1 MGSLALADLESLLRA
16 RKLDGTLI
24 SALSVPQ
31 KWDEGIVPTGLAPL
45 DARLGGGVPR
55 GHLSEIAGP
64 RSTGRTSVLCAVLA
78 ATTARGELAALVDTL
93 DTFDPASGAAA
104 GINLSRLLWIR
115 GSPFIGKGD
124 LLTRTLHRAL
134 EALGLVLHA
143 DGFGVVALDLADVPT
158 RVIRQV
164 PFTTWMRLSR
174 AIEGSKTACVLL
186 GAAPIARSSA
196 GRTVVLQSAGA
207 AGRWSG
213 ESDRARVFHGFDVQ
227 ASVISRQ
234 STAVSPPMNCRL
246 KTVDCRLPTE
256 L

>member
-1 MGSLALADLESLLRA
+1 M
-16 RKLDGTLI
+16 
-24 SALSVPQ
+24 
-31 KWDEGIVPTGLAPL
+31 PTGLAPL

-78 ATTARGELAALVDTL
+78 TTTARGELAALVDTL
-93 DTFDPASGAAA
+93 DTFDLASGEAA
-104 GINLSRLLWIR
+104 GIDLSRLLWIR

-124 LLTRTLHRAL
+124 LLTRMLHRVL

-143 DGFGVVALDLADVPT
+143 GGFGVVALDLADVPT

-196 GRTVVLQSAGA
+196 GRTIVLQSAGA

-213 ESDRARVFHGFDVQ
+213 GSDQARVFHGFDVQ
-227 ASVISRQ
+227 ASVIGRQ
-234 STAVSPPMNCRL
+234 STAVSPLM
-246 KTVDCRLPTE
+246 DCRLPTE

>member
-24 SALSVPQ
+24 SASVPQ
-31 KWDEGIVPTGLAPL
+31 KWDEGVVPTGLAPL

-55 GHLSEIAGP
+55 GHLSEIVGP

-93 DTFDPASGAAA
+93 DTFDPASGAAT
-104 GINLSRLLWIR
+104 GIDLSRLLWIR
-115 GSPFIGKGD
+115 GSPFIGTGD

-143 DGFGVVALDLADVPT
+143 GGFGVVALDLADVPT

-196 GRTVVLQSAGA
+196 GRTIVLQSAGA

-213 ESDRARVFHGFDVQ
+213 ESDRARVFHGFDVR

-234 STAVSPPMNCRL
+234 ATAVSPPMHCRL